1 MRCFLLCDHFLFA
14 FRQPAHDTY
23 TPRRPAPPARAAGS
37 SSSSKRIPLTP
48 EETERYFPRATADSQ
63 SHRQAQTRVGSVSAG
78 TLVLLSPPGQ
88 ARGVNTRTATKVAT
102 SCCVVST
109 TAPHPLSHS
118 FFVFRRARVLSVS
131 PPLAHSL
138 SRALSRAHSSVRT
151 LLALEPHVR
160 TCSSRHR
167 RTTGPLKRAEA
178 NKKSAAARQQL
189 RSLLL
194 HP

>member
-109 TAPHPLSHS
+109 TVPYYLSAPSVTRFSFSVARASYPSRSLPLTRS
-118 FFVFRRARVLSVS
+118 
-131 PPLAHSL
+131 LAL
-138 SRALSRAHSSVRT
+138 ALSRARV
-151 LLALEPHVR
+151 
-160 TCSSRHR
+160 CSPGPGAAYPPV
-167 RTTGPLKRAEA
+167 TTPVD
-178 NKKSAAARQQL
+178 
-189 RSLLL
+189 
-194 HP
+194 